1 MNTLT
6 NILQDLESLPA
17 EKREKREEVCR
28 YIRALKDEAR
38 LNKKAVLDRAFEK
51 VNSGEA
57 ERLAKVI
64 DEGCEQ
70 IDATNW

>member
-1 MNTLT
+1 MNSLT
-6 NILQDLESLPA
+6 NILQELESLPIA
-17 EKREKREEVCR
+17 KREEVGR

-38 LNKKAVLDRAFEK
+38 LSKKAILDRAFEK
-51 VNSGEA
+51 ANPDEA
-57 ERLAKVI
+57 ERLARVI